1 MTPEVPMP
9 HAQPTSAT
17 SASHAQATEAVM
29 SETLSAVS
37 SGGSAAAD
45 GAPGLDHAR
54 FGTHELA
61 MVMSHYDIGP
71 IEKIK
76 PFPRGSRKAPK
87 VVMRSPFGLFLLK
100 RRAQGKENPR
110 RVAFCHM
117 VQLHLMDR
125 DFPLPRLLG
134 TRRDNNSMLRLNGRV
149 YELFEFVRGN
159 PYDQS
164 LEATT
169 DAGRTLGRF
178 HHLLRDFDCP
188 YESSTASFHD
198 ASSVRSALEHAP
210 HTLRRVFPDAVETHA
225 HRIAEGLD
233 FMKRSYREA
242 ADRAERAGLASWD
255 ASVVHSDY
263 HPGNLLY
270 RGSSV
275 LGVID
280 FDSARRLP
288 RVIDVANGA
297 LQFSILGGRK
307 PAEWPEY
314 LDETR
319 FRRFVRGYESG
330 EGGKLGAAE
339 RSVVVPLMIEAL
351 IAEVAVPIAQAGR
364 FGSMSGLE
372 VFDVVGR
379 KVRWL
384 LEHEQR
390 LAEVL
395 A

>member
-1 MTPEVPMP
+1 MP
-9 HAQPTSAT
+9 DAEPTAATHAE
-17 SASHAQATEAVM
+17 ATEAVM
-29 SETLSAVS
+29 SESLSAVPSAGS
-37 SGGSAAAD
+37 SQAGMA
-45 GAPGLDHAR
+45 LDHAR
-54 FGTHELA
+54 FGAHELA

-87 VVMRSPFGLFLLK
+87 VVMRTPFGLFLLK
-100 RRAQGKENPR
+100 RRAAGKENPH

-134 TRRDNNSMLRLNGRV
+134 TRRDNNSMLKLNGQV
-149 YELFEFVRGN
+149 YELFEFIRGN
-159 PYDQS
+159 SYDQS

-169 DAGRTLGRF
+169 QAGQVLGRF
-178 HHLLRDFDCP
+178 HQLLDDFECP
-188 YESSTASFHD
+188 YESSHGSFHN
-198 ASSVRSALEHAP
+198 ANSVRSAFEHAP
-210 HTLRRVFPDAVETHA
+210 HTLRRVFGDELEARSQEVA
-225 HRIAEGLD
+225 NGLD
-233 FMKRSYREA
+233 FLRRSYADA
-242 ADRAERAGLASWD
+242 ADRADAAGLMDWPV
-255 ASVVHSDY
+255 SVVHSDY

-270 RGSSV
+270 RGSKV
-275 LGVID
+275 IAVID

-288 RVIDVANGA
+288 RVVDIANGA

-307 PAEWPEY
+307 PSEWPEY

-319 FRRFVRGYESG
+319 FRRFVRGYESQEG
-330 EGGKLGAAE
+330 GSAGGKLDAAE
-339 RSVVVPLMIEAL
+339 RQVVVPLMIEAL

-364 FGSMSGLE
+364 FGTMSGME
-372 VFDVVGR
+372 VFEVVGR

-384 LEHEQR
+384 LEHESR
-390 LAEVL
+390 LAEAL